1 MLPCP
6 RRAESPIAVTSPETD
21 RWRDDKTCSYC
32 GSLNPEVFMRLAAAG
47 NKIIPTDKNYKAYIE
62 VDNALVGK
70 RACVSSSTHPTDGY
84 ELLTEELADT
94 VSWERTTDR
103 ERYVGRYVRFSEHPA
118 KKTRKFYF
126 QHFSSEQQDRF
137 VGLLN
142 DKKLNLAAPGYFYVL
157 PFSVQVA
164 ATAETEA

>member
-118 KKTRKFYF
+118 KKSRKFYF
-126 QHFSSEQQDRF
+126 QHLSEDQMQEF
-137 VGLLN
+137 IEIYN
-142 DKKLNLAAPGYFYVL
+142 AKKLNFAAPGYFYNM
-157 PFSVQVA
+157 PFSMRAV
-164 ATAETEA
+164 EKTEA